1 MKVLVIEDEAPA
13 YRRLIK
19 LISECDSSAEVIGV
33 IQSVKEGIEWFQK
46 NDLPDLILSDIQL
59 ADDLSFTIFKEL
71 RIDVPIIFITAY
83 DEYAI
88 NAFKFYSIDY
98 LLKPVGVDDLKASL
112 DKYKSIHQKKAY
124 GNLDELIK
132 KLTEKS
138 YRERFLVFHGDSLI
152 PLHCSDIAYFTS
164 EDSATILVTHDGK
177 KYFVTEALDTLENE
191 LDPRLFCR
199 ANRQFILSLQS
210 IHKIHNYGQQKL
222 KVVIKPETAE
232 DIIISKLKATQF
244 KKWLNR

>member
-1 MKVLVIEDEAPA
+1 MRILIVEDEAPA

-19 LISECDSSAEVIGV
+19 LVNEYDALVEVAGV
-33 IQSVKEGIEWFQK
+33 IQSVKEGMDWFSK
-46 NDLPDLILSDIQL
+46 NELPDLILSDIQL

-71 RIDVPIIFITAY
+71 KITVPIIFITAF

-98 LLKPVGVDDLKASL
+98 LLKPVSQEDLKVSL
-112 DKYKSIHQKKAY
+112 DKYKSIHQQRSF
-124 GNLDELIK
+124 GNFDELIK
-132 KLTEKS
+132 KLTEKTW
-138 YRERFLVFHGDSLI
+138 RERFLVYHGDSLI
-152 PLHCSDIAYFTS
+152 PLHCSEIAYFMS
-164 EDSATILVTHDGK
+164 EDGTTMLVTHEGRK
-177 KYFVTEALDTLENE
+177 FLVTETLDTLENE

-222 KVVIKPETAE
+222 KVAIKPETAD

-244 KKWLNR
+244 KKWLNK

>member
-1 MKVLVIEDEAPA
+1 MKVVIIEDEAPA

-19 LISECDSSAEVIGV
+19 LINGYDSSVEVVGV
-33 IQSVKEGIEWFQK
+33 IQSVKEGLEWFNR

-71 RIDVPIIFITAY
+71 KITVPIIFITAY

-98 LLKPVGVDDLKASL
+98 LLKPICADDLKAGL
-112 DKYKSIHQKKAY
+112 DKYKSIHLQQNH
-124 GNLDELIK
+124 GNFDELIK
-132 KLTEKS
+132 KLTEKT
-138 YRERFLVFHGDSLI
+138 YRERFLVYHSDSLI
-152 PLHCSDIAYFTS
+152 PLQSSEVAYFTS
-164 EDSATILVTHDGK
+164 EDGTTLLVTHDGK
-177 KYFVTEALDTLENE
+177 KYFLTEALDALENE
-191 LDPRLFCR
+191 IDPRMFYR

-222 KVVIKPETAE
+222 KVVIKPDAAE
-232 DIIISKLKATQF
+232 GIIISKLKATQF
-244 KKWLNR
+244 KKWLNK